1 MKHHKRIDGASGS
14 AGWRPIAIAAAAI
27 LGAALCAG
35 CLYTIVPAMAG
46 PSTTYP
52 QSADSQP
59 SPAPSPAAQPSNQTN
74 QGAPASAAAPS
85 AAAHP

>member
-1 MKHHKRIDGASGS
+1 MKYHQRIDGGSGR
-14 AGWRPIAIAAAAI
+14 AGWKSIAIAAAAI

-59 SPAPSPAAQPSNQTN
+59 SAAPSPAPQPSNQTR
-74 QGAPASAAAPS
+74 QSAPAGATAPS
-85 AAAHP
+85 AAHP

>member
-1 MKHHKRIDGASGS
+1 MKYHERIDGGSGR
-14 AGWRPIAIAAAAI
+14 AGWKPIAIAAAAI

-59 SPAPSPAAQPSNQTN
+59 SAAPSPQPSNQTN
-74 QGAPASAAAPS
+74 QGAQANSAAPGAV
-85 AAAHP
+85 HP

>member
-1 MKHHKRIDGASGS
+1 MKYHQRIDGGSGR
-14 AGWRPIAIAAAAI
+14 AGWKSIAIAAAAI

-52 QSADSQP
+52 QSAESQP
-59 SPAPSPAAQPSNQTN
+59 SAAPSPASQPSNQTS
-74 QGAPASAAAPS
+74 QGAPTSGAAPG
-85 AAAHP
+85 AAHP